1 MTGYAIRS
9 NMLSRSFKN
18 IRALDQITFDVPKGI
33 VFGFIG
39 PNGAG
44 KTTTI
49 RMLLGLIEPDSGSA
63 EVLGFDTR
71 TEASRIRE
79 KTGALLEH
87 TGLYERLTAED
98 NLEFYGRVYRIPNAE
113 RKARI
118 RELLERFGLW
128 ERRSDRV
135 GEWSRGMK
143 QKLAVAR
150 SMINRP
156 SLLFLDEP
164 TAGLDPVAAAGLRDI
179 IEQLVS
185 DEGMT
190 VFLTTHNLSE
200 AEKLCS
206 SVGVI
211 TRGRLVTVG
220 PPGNLI
226 SGDGIEHADIRCRN
240 VSEAVTARLRT
251 MPGVRSVQSD
261 TSGYDI
267 KIEPST
273 SLAPII
279 RLLVESGIDVEEA
292 RREKTSL
299 EEAFLTL
306 MKEEE

>member
-1 MTGYAIRS
+1 
-9 NMLSRSFKN
+9 
-18 IRALDQITFDVPKGI
+18 
-33 VFGFIG
+33 
-39 PNGAG
+39 
-44 KTTTI
+44 
-49 RMLLGLIEPDSGSA
+49 
-63 EVLGFDTR
+63 
-71 TEASRIRE
+71 
-79 KTGALLEH
+79 
-87 TGLYERLTAED
+87 
-98 NLEFYGRVYRIPNAE
+98 
-113 RKARI
+113 
-118 RELLERFGLW
+118 
-128 ERRSDRV
+128 
-135 GEWSRGMK
+135 
-143 QKLAVAR
+143 
-150 SMINRP
+150 MINRP

-211 TRGRLVTVG
+211 NRGRLVTVG

-226 SGDGIEHADIRCRN
+226 SGDGTEHADIRCRN
-240 VSEAVTARLRT
+240 VSEAVTARLRA
-251 MPGVRSVQSD
+251 MHGVRSVQSD

-279 RLLVESGIDVEEA
+279 RLLVESGVDVEEA